1 MLRRRDCD
9 VRNLWRTVEGD
20 PQVDESAGA
29 VRSRTGGTVGVAMPM
44 VVPMLL
50 RAMLF
55 RAR

>member
-1 MLRRRDCD
+1 MLRSRDCD
-9 VRNLWRTVEGD
+9 VWNLRRTAEGD

-44 VVPMLL
+44 VVPML
-50 RAMLF
+50 F

>member
-1 MLRRRDCD
+1 MLRSRDCD

-29 VRSRTGGTVGVAMPM
+29 VRSRTGGTVGVAMPT

-50 RAMLF
+50 G
-55 RAR
+55 AR